1 MINPLF
7 NLYGLY
13 VPTFLVLAIAAWGCL
28 KVTRFGLARIGFYK
42 ITVHPALT
50 DLALYVLILTGLAA
64 VLLK

>member
-1 MINPLF
+1 MINPTL

-28 KVTRFGLARIGFYK
+28 KVTRLCLVRTGFYK

-50 DLALYVLILTGLAA
+50 DLALYVLILTGLSA
-64 VLLK
+64 VFLK